1 MTYEAVIGIEIH
13 CELSTQSKM
22 FSGAAVDFY
31 AAPNTAVNEIDLSY
45 PGTLP
50 TVNKKAVEYGVAL
63 SKALNMNVDPLIKF
77 DRKNYYYS
85 DLSKGFQIT
94 QQFHPLGSHGNFDI
108 FVDGEVMNVRINRL
122 HMEEDTARQTHDNEK
137 TLIDFNRAGT
147 PLLEIVTEADFR
159 TGAQAAAYVEGLRQ
173 VVVQMGIS
181 DGIMA
186 EGSYRCDVNIS
197 IRPEGQEA
205 FGTKVEIKNLNS
217 ISNVQKSIE
226 YEIKHQAEILNAGGV
241 ITQDTKRFD
250 EASQTTITMRTKET
264 LVDYRYFR
272 EPNIPTIQI
281 PQSILD
287 IDVVELPLAR
297 GFRFMKDYELSEYDA
312 MVLIKDKALSDYFET
327 IAALSPHYKLIVNW
341 ITQDLQSVI
350 EIKEDRTYE
359 TWITPEFFAAF
370 IESIQKGDISS
381 KQAKEVFTHLIQG
394 KDPIATIKELGMV
407 QISDP
412 AIIEGWVNEVLEAN
426 PQAIEDYKNGL
437 KKALGF
443 VVGQVMKLSKGQVN
457 PKLANQITVAT
468 LEKLK

>member
-22 FSGAAVDFY
+22 FSGAPVDFN

-45 PGTLP
+45 PGTYP
-50 TVNKKAVEYGVAL
+50 SVNKQAVKYGVAL
-63 SKALNMNVDPLIKF
+63 SKALNMSIDPMIKF

-94 QQFHPLGSHGNFDI
+94 QQFYPLGSHGTFDI
-108 FVDGEVMNVRINRL
+108 LVDDEIMTVGINRL
-122 HMEEDTARQTHDNEK
+122 HMEEDTAKQFHEDEK

-197 IRPEGQEA
+197 LRPVGQEK

-226 YEIKHQAEILNAGGV
+226 YEMKHQAEILDAGGV
-241 ITQDTKRFD
+241 IIQETKRFD

-272 EPNIPTIQI
+272 EPNIPVIQI
-281 PQSILD
+281 PDEMLNQEVI
-287 IDVVELPLAR
+287 ELPLAMGLR
-297 GFRFMKDYELSEYDA
+297 IEKQYDLSRYDA
-312 MVLIKDKALSDYFET
+312 MVLVKDRDLANYFEA
-327 IAALSPHYKLIVNW
+327 IALLTPHYKLIVNW
-341 ITQDLQSVI
+341 ITQDLQSQL
-350 EIKEDRTYE
+350 EIKGERLYKE
-359 TWITPEFFAAF
+359 WVTPEYFAKF
-370 IESIQKGDISS
+370 VDSIQEGAISS

-394 KDPIATIKELGMV
+394 KDPIATIKDLGMV
-407 QISDP
+407 QISDE
-412 AIIEGWVNEVLEAN
+412 ATIEAWVNDVLEAH

-437 KKALGF
+437 KKSLGF
-443 VVGQVMKLSKGQVN
+443 VVGQVMKLSQGQVN
-457 PKLANQITVAT
+457 PKLANQIAVRM
-468 LEKLK
+468 LEKHV